1 MKVLIVGH
9 TGFIGNKLSEY
20 LFKENHTLYG
30 LSTKTS
36 EKEYFCSQI
45 KIDLLKICNN
55 NMKILSNRID
65 FQKLDLV
72 INCASILANN
82 RNLNS
87 MDLLYK
93 NLKVT
98 ENLIRLLKI
107 FNPKKLINLSSMAV
121 YPDIQGKFCEKSLVY
136 VGNNREGLYG
146 LSKFCSENIF
156 DFYLSNNIK
165 TLHLRVSQVYGKNMN
180 KDQVYSKMKKELS
193 EKNYIS
199 VLGLGKRVSNFIEIS
214 KLCEIINNFIKK
226 PDLTGVFNVGDK
238 NISYKD
244 LAKLIIKKYG
254 NVKSKFILM
263 EKGKKYKFVLCLD
276 KLNSL
281 NFKEKQKY

>member
-1 MKVLIVGH
+1 MKILIVGH

-36 EKEYFCSQI
+36 QKDYFCSQI
-45 KIDLLKICNN
+45 KIDLLK
-55 NMKILSNRID
+55 LSNRSIKIFSNKIE

-93 NLKVT
+93 NLKLT
-98 ENLIRLLKI
+98 ENLIKLIKI

-121 YPDIQGKFCEKSLVY
+121 YPDKCGKFSEKSTVY
-136 VGNNREGLYG
+136 LGNNREGLYG

-156 DFYLSNNIK
+156 DFYLTNNIK
-165 TLHLRVSQVYGKNMN
+165 TLHLRLSQVYGKNMN

-199 VLGLGKRVSNFIEIS
+199 VLGLGKRISNFIEIN

-226 PDLTGVFNVGDK
+226 PNLTGIFNVGDK

-244 LAKLIIKKYG
+244 LAMLIINKYG

-263 EKGKKYKFVLCLD
+263 EKGKKYKFMLCLD
-276 KLNSL
+276 KLNSIK
-281 NFKEKQKY
+281 FEEKQK

>member
-9 TGFIGNKLSEY
+9 TGFIGNKLSQH
-20 LFKENHTLYG
+20 LFKEKYTLYG

-36 EKEYFCSQI
+36 QKNYFCSQI
-45 KIDLLKICNN
+45 KIDLLKLSNSNI
-55 NMKILSNRID
+55 KILSNKME
-65 FQKLDLV
+65 FKKLDLV

-98 ENLIRLLKI
+98 ENLIKLIKI
-107 FNPKKLINLSSMAV
+107 FNAKKLINLSSIAV
-121 YPDIQGKFCEKSLVY
+121 YPDKQGKFSEQSNVY

-156 DFYLSNNIK
+156 DFYLSKNFKI
-165 TLHLRVSQVYGKNMN
+165 LHLRVSQVYGKNMN

-199 VLGLGKRVSNFIEIS
+199 VLGLGKRISNFIDIN
-214 KLCEIINNFIKK
+214 KLCEIINNFVKK
-226 PDLTGVFNVGDK
+226 PNLTGIFNVGDK

-254 NVKSKFILM
+254 NHKSRFILI
-263 EKGKKYKFVLCLD
+263 EKGKKYKFMLCLD

-281 NFKEKQKY
+281 KFEEIQK